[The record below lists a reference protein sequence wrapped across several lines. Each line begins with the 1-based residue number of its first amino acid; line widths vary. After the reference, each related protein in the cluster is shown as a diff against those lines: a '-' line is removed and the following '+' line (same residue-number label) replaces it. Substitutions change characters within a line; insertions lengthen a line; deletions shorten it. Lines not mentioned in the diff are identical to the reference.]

1 MSHVIT
7 GGIVRYEDGIKA
19 AEEYAPA
26 RKAAVELRFDIPEGQ
41 DTDEAISTVLALATA
56 KVYELLGTT
65 PKKAAAPKK
74 AATAAKVPDLGQGTA
89 EDKAATVEVKAEAK
103 ADPAAIEEE
112 VPAKEISDSLL
123 NEKVQ
128 AKNAVLGDPV
138 KIRTLISTFNP
149 DPTQHFVLREIPQS
163 QRQSFLDKLKD
174 LA

>member
-74 AATAAKVPDLGQGTA
+74 AATAAKVPDLGQAATV
-89 EDKAATVEVKAEAK
+89 EDKAATVEAR

-112 VPAKEISDSLL
+112 VPVKEISDSLL

-149 DPTQHFVLREIPQS
+149 DPTQHFVLRELPQS
-163 QRQSFLDKLKD
+163 QRQSFLDKLKE

>member
-19 AEEYAPA
+19 VEEFAPA

-41 DTDEAISTVLALATA
+41 DTDEAVSTVLALATA

-74 AATAAKVPDLGQGTA
+74 AAKVPDLGQGTV
-89 EDKAATVEVKAEAK
+89 EDKAVTVEVKVEAR

-112 VPAKEISDSLL
+112 VPVKEISDSLL

-163 QRQSFLDKLKD
+163 QRQSFLDKLKE
-174 LA
+174 LV

>member
-19 AEEYAPA
+19 AEDYAPA

-74 AATAAKVPDLGQGTA
+74 AATAAKVPDLGQAT
-89 EDKAATVEVKAEAK
+89 TVEAR

-112 VPAKEISDSLL
+112 VPVKEISDSLL

-138 KIRTLISTFNP
+138 KIRNLISTFNP
-149 DPTQHFVLREIPQS
+149 DPTQHFVLRELPQS
-163 QRQSFLDKLKD
+163 QRQSFLDKLKE

>member
-74 AATAAKVPDLGQGTA
+74 AATAAKVPDLGQ
-89 EDKAATVEVKAEAK
+89 AATVEAR

-112 VPAKEISDSLL
+112 VPVKEISDSLL

-163 QRQSFLDKLKD
+163 QRQSFLDKLKE
-174 LA
+174 LV